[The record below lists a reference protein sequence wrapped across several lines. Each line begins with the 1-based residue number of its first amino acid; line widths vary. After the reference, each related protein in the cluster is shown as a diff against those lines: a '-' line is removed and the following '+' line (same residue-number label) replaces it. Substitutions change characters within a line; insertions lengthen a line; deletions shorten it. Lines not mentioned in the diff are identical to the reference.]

1 MARFGRQELNFRQIA
16 LLSLLSLAV
25 GLVAACGMRFPHW
38 TDGASSLWLATGV
51 SLAALL
57 RSPRRQWPVLV
68 AASVI
73 GTVAASLSAMHET
86 WLLAFSR
93 AGNNALE
100 YCLCA
105 WIVRRRCGP
114 YFDLTN
120 PRHLGW
126 LAGTS
131 SLTSL
136 IKLAGSFTLVNGLKT
151 TPDTL
156 SVAEIISW
164 APTVIFGVYVLALPI
179 LAITSRSEDQTPR
192 LDVWGLMLLLL
203 LAGEL
208 ALIFGPTAFPGIYI
222 VMPVMM
228 MLGWRNG
235 LLGAGLGTLVTVIIT
250 IGLTAADF
258 GIVGQVAGYRA
269 QVRGSY
275 MELFFI
281 VAILSSLPLAII
293 RARQRATDEKLAE
306 ALAAAQHRATQLA
319 ASEAAARQAESAAL
333 ESKVNALQSEAHA
346 LQMKERLSSIIET
359 SSDIICTVDR
369 EGRFLE
375 ISENCAAIWG
385 WPRAAVLGRVFLD
398 FLPLDEQEGA
408 RRSYELSRQGRH
420 KGSVQNHYIRPGGKL
435 VPMSWSV
442 TWIEKDQIAHCIG
455 RDMTE
460 YHALEAQAQ
469 HAQRLESLGQLTGG
483 IAHDFNNLLQVML
496 STSEL
501 LAEKLAG
508 DASLQEL
515 AEETLSAA
523 WRAADLTG
531 RLLSFARRQTLVAK
545 STNLR
550 ELVSGMSDLLRRT
563 LGLQVEIAIS
573 SSEGLANAVVDAAQL
588 ENAILN
594 LCINSRDAMPEGG
607 RLTIALTNARLEQ
620 EDLRGD
626 EDLVPGEYV
635 SISVSDTGIGIAPD
649 NLLRV
654 FEPFF
659 TTKPVGQGSGVG
671 LSMVFG
677 FAKQSQG
684 CIRISSCVGEGT
696 TVQLYL
702 PAVPVDATASEMT
715 TVRGT
720 IKGGNERILLV
731 EDDAMV
737 RDQIVRQLEFLG
749 YNIATALDGHD
760 ALRLINGCDTFDLM
774 ITDVMMPGGIN
785 GWQLRQKIRDIRP
798 AMPVLFISGF
808 SDDAAEKDRRAVSD
822 FLLLRKRRSDREN
835 WTKAS
840 VVHWQPRRSRDLM
853 AQLEG
858 NLPPDLAEYL
868 PTYRC

>member
-1 MARFGRQELNFRQIA
+1 MARFGRLQLDFRQIA
-16 LLSLLSLAV
+16 LLSLLGLTV
-25 GLVAACGMRFPHW
+25 CLVAACGMRFPHW

-73 GTVAASLSAMHET
+73 GTVAASLLAMHET

-114 YFDLTN
+114 YFDLTD
-120 PRHLGW
+120 PRHLAW
-126 LAGTS
+126 LAATS
-131 SLTSL
+131 SLASLLKLAVAFTLIHSLKTSL
-136 IKLAGSFTLVNGLKT
+136 GTPSLAEVT
-151 TPDTL
+151 T
-156 SVAEIISW
+156 W
-164 APTVIFGVYVLALPI
+164 APTVVFGVFVLALPI
-179 LAITSRSEDQTPR
+179 LAITSRSKDQTPR
-192 LDVWGLMLLLL
+192 LDVWGLVLLVL

-250 IGLTAADF
+250 LGLTAADF
-258 GIVGQVAGYRA
+258 GIVDQVAGYRA

-293 RARQRATDEKLAE
+293 RTRQRATDEKLAE
-306 ALAAAQHRATQLA
+306 ALSAAHHRATQLA

-333 ESKVNALQSEAHA
+333 ESKVNALQSEARA
-346 LQMKERLSSIIET
+346 LRMKERLSTIIET
-359 SSDIICTVDR
+359 SADIICTVDK

-375 ISENCAAIWG
+375 ISENCETIWG
-385 WPRAAVLGRVFLD
+385 WPRAAVLGRAFFE

-408 RRSYELSRQGRH
+408 RRNYALRRVGQLKS
-420 KGSVQNHYIRPGGKL
+420 SVHNHYIRPDGKS

-455 RDMTE
+455 RNMTE
-460 YHALEAQAQ
+460 YNALAAQAQ

-483 IAHDFNNLLQVML
+483 IAHDFNNLLQVIL
-496 STSEL
+496 STSEF
-501 LAEKLAG
+501 LAEKLQG
-508 DASLQEL
+508 DANLQPL

-545 STNLR
+545 STHLS
-550 ELVSGMSDLLRRT
+550 ELVSGMSGLLRRT
-563 LGLQVEIAIS
+563 LGPQVEINIS
-573 SSEGLANAVVDAAQL
+573 SPERLANAVVDAAQL

-607 RLTIALTNARLEQ
+607 RLTIALTNARLEKN
-620 EDLRGD
+620 DFRAD
-626 EDLVPGEYV
+626 EDLMPGDYV
-635 SISVSDTGIGIAPD
+635 SISVSDTGMGIAPD

-677 FAKQSQG
+677 FARQSQG

-702 PAVPVDATASEMT
+702 PAAPVDATAAEMT
-715 TVRGT
+715 TLRGT
-720 IKGGNERILLV
+720 IMGGNERILLV
-731 EDDAMV
+731 EDDATV

-749 YNIATALDGHD
+749 YSIVTARDGHE
-760 ALRLINGCDTFDLM
+760 ALRLINDCETFDLM

-785 GWQLRQKIRDIRP
+785 GWQLGQAIRDIRP
-798 AMPVLFISGF
+798 GMPVLFISGF
-808 SDDAAEKDRRAVSD
+808 SDDVAEKDRRAVSD
-822 FLLLRKRRSDREN
+822 FLLLRKPFGQSELDESIRR
-835 WTKAS
+835 A
-840 VVHWQPRRSRDLM
+840 
-853 AQLEG
+853 
-858 NLPPDLAEYL
+858 LAMKEEV
-868 PTYRC
+868 T